1 MAAAP
6 KPSGGRKPGQFGTTE
21 LRLGRA
27 TGIGEFFDVLE
38 DATAKRMERMAKG
51 YLHAITASALSP
63 LPTFAQAS
71 IYDAI
76 TDPFGGGRDTAQD
89 PTGTAEREPNL
100 DKLYNVP
107 LPVITQE
114 GEEHGTAQKVAS
126 AIGIG
131 GTRVPLWQS
140 NLEKLFKVT
149 LLITEKKDTL
159 KLIET
164 ERETEPEKVKDD
176 EKPKFSMKDFFSSL
190 FGGIVDLGAWIL
202 KGIGTLAIGALKFT
216 GGLGIMGLMASL
228 IFNKEIVDQFRL
240 KWGEEAEKLGAK
252 TEWGARIAKFLGG
265 GEANGQSFEKA
276 AIAGLKGGGIGAIT
290 GLFFGGLPGALVG
303 FLLGSAFMGLG
314 AALGEAKITMGTN
327 FLATWLEK
335 TWEAARMEWEDAKQ
349 VQLNAELKELR
360 NRLNSGKETE
370 ESLILIQ
377 MQIRAKEAELLESRM
392 EHAKQWQEMVDDEY
406 AKKGVGIEIQK
417 EAQDRLKEFKTE
429 LFEAQEEIESLTRK
443 GKIDKKETYLGIPGI
458 DTYRENIHDDLKDK
472 LISYFQ
478 RGDVAGRQA
487 LNLMKK
493 YGIIND
499 KWEVTD
505 PRLLTDHVYRKDLFE
520 ALNNVIQTQIDKDE
534 EWRKGSGAG
543 AKAFRE
549 AQKNLKKV
557 IEDRKTSNAVLD
569 TTGQKTEVVEKTI
582 DWTKTLDNTIRF
594 GMFDTST
601 MGGGAGGVI
610 MPSMINNDGSVHT
623 NSALT
628 INTFSDVKFSTE
640 NLKIV
645 GAFDGH
651 V

>member
-27 TGIGEFFDVLE
+27 SGIGEFFDVLE
-38 DATAKRMERMAKG
+38 DATAKRMERMLRG
-51 YLHAITASALSP
+51 YGHAIVSSALSP

-76 TDPFGGGRDTAQD
+76 TDPFGGGKDSAQES
-89 PTGTAEREPNL
+89 TRTAEREPNL

-114 GEEHGTAQKVAS
+114 GEEHGTAQKVAT

-140 NLEKLFKVT
+140 NLEKLFKVP

-164 ERETEPEKVKDD
+164 ERESEPEKVDDD
-176 EKPKFSMKDFFSSL
+176 EKPKFSMKEFFGGL
-190 FGGIVDLGAWIL
+190 FGGIIDFGAWVL
-202 KGIGTLAIGALKFT
+202 KGLGTLAIGAMTFL
-216 GGLGIMGLMASL
+216 GGVGIMGLVASL
-228 IFNKEIVDQFRL
+228 LFNKEIVDLFTL
-240 KWGEEAEKLGAK
+240 EWGKESKKMGAN
-252 TEWGARIAKFLGG
+252 TEWGAMISRLLGG
-265 GEANGQSFEKA
+265 GTENGASFEKA
-276 AIAGLKGGGIGAIT
+276 AKRGLAGGAIGAVG
-290 GLFFGGLPGALVG
+290 GLVFAGLPGALVG

-349 VQLNAELKELR
+349 VQLNAELKELK

-392 EHAKQWQEMVDDEY
+392 EHARQWQEMVDDEY

-417 EAQDRLKEFKTE
+417 ESQDRLKEFKTE

-499 KWEVTD
+499 KWEVVD
-505 PRLLTDHVYRKDLFE
+505 PKLLTDHVYRKDVFE
-520 ALNNVIQTQIDKDE
+520 ALNNVIQESINKDE
-534 EWRKGSGAG
+534 KWRTGSGAG

-549 AQKNLKKV
+549 SMKNLRKV
-557 IEDRKTSNAVLD
+557 QSDREKQILLNEAANTNLSENLV
-569 TTGQKTEVVEKTI
+569 KTI
-582 DWTKTLDNTIRF
+582 DFEKTQSNQYLWTGGNGPAGGGGQVNIGPTVDASSHQTDNTHIQNFIAHTTEFATDRF
-594 GMFDTST
+594 SFAS
-601 MGGGAGGVI
+601 
-610 MPSMINNDGSVHT
+610 
-623 NSALT
+623 
-628 INTFSDVKFSTE
+628 
-640 NLKIV
+640 
-645 GAFDGH
+645 
-651 V
+651 